1 VLEHSNNEEGG
12 NRRMG
17 KGVIFILVKLNVFI
31 LINKRYFLI
40 KFHKIRYIYS
50 INIKEN
56 NKNEIT

>member
-1 VLEHSNNEEGG
+1 
-12 NRRMG
+12 MG